1 MAVHRLQQAAL
12 EAAALSSF
20 NKSIKVES
28 LEGDILPRVC
38 WLVVKSKD
46 INMRTNA
53 LISLSK
59 FFHYLPLKCI
69 LEKVSLMDEK

>member
-1 MAVHRLQQAAL
+1 MARRLQQAAL
-12 EAAALSSF
+12 EAASLSSF
-20 NKSIKVES
+20 TSVIMAES
-28 LEGDILPRVC
+28 LERDILPRVC

-59 FFHYLPLKCI
+59 SFHYLPLKCI
-69 LEKVSLMDEK
+69 LEKVSGF

>member
-1 MAVHRLQQAAL
+1 MMVKA
-12 EAAALSSF
+12 
-20 NKSIKVES
+20 ES
-28 LEGDILPRVC
+28 LEKDILPRVC

-59 FFHYLPLKCI
+59 FSCHLPLKCI
-69 LEKVSLMDEK
+69 IEKVSLIREK

>member
-1 MAVHRLQQAAL
+1 MARRLQQAAL
-12 EAAALSSF
+12 EAASLSSF
-20 NKSIKVES
+20 ASVIMAES
-28 LEGDILPRVC
+28 LERDILPRVC

-69 LEKVSLMDEK
+69 LEKVSEF